1 LSISINLAGSVP
13 SWNADANLPFAAG
26 CAAEAVSLAVVES
39 LLTGPEA
46 APDAASA
53 RVPDAGLA
61 ATQGQ
66 VPAQAGAPGL
76 PVLSAQPVAAR
87 ALGGRDSLGMPEDW
101 FESSVPVKNIAGASL
116 IEAADPAQL
125 THAGPQASS
134 RLDATRPVEG
144 LLTAAI
150 EPGRQVRSN
159 QVDFETVP
167 VQSLAAEL
175 TAGTVAAKAAL
186 EAHRPYWPGIQS
198 GDPLAREI
206 PLLFAPVPPEPQPAP
221 LPIRFRA
228 VVANGVTMLGA
239 VLAAILVGT
248 LNLKSLQGIERM
260 ELAAAVLAIP
270 GALYLIFR
278 WARPRQS

>member
-1 LSISINLAGSVP
+1 M
-13 SWNADANLPFAAG
+13 
-26 CAAEAVSLAVVES
+26 VES

-46 APDAASA
+46 ASGAASA

-206 PLLFAPVPPEPQPAP
+206 PLLFAPVPAEPQPAP